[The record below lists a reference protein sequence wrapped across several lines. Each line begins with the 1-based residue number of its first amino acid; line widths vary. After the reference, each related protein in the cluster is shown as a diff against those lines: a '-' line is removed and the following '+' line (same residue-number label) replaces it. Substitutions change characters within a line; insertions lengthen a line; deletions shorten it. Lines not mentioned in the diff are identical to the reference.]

1 MTVIRENNIIDNVA
15 IKKWI
20 LESIKTTPKPRKT
33 VISDCVKKM
42 KLTPEEMKDTS
53 SNSYLTLCKSH
64 IGQVLSQLLYNKD
77 LTIDN
82 DKKIQLAKGIKEI
95 YKEDEIE
102 TSILTMLAENKTLTK
117 KNIFLKIEEK
127 FATNPAIDNRIE
139 IHRQAGNALAK
150 LLKSEIIVKVGGD
163 YNLNIHTNY
172 PNTEIGN
179 CLRDASENED
189 VFPYFIKALNIK
201 GGEFFEAYSVRL
213 LEAYFAKFYT
223 LRSSKLTGGPN
234 DNGIDG
240 IIEIEDALGYREKI
254 YIQCKVRVSAQ
265 ITLKE
270 VREFFGAMC
279 SEKGSRGLFIT
290 NNMFHSEAN
299 KFFAKNHN
307 LVAVDRIKLFE
318 LAKLCQYGVLSKANV
333 LKLDDAIFLQ

>member
-1 MTVIRENNIIDNVA
+1 MAANRENNSIDNVA

-20 LESIKTTPKPRKT
+20 LESIKTTPKSRKT

-64 IGQVLSQLLYNKD
+64 IGQVLSQLLYNQD

-82 DKKIQLAKGIKEI
+82 EKKIHLAKGIKEI

-102 TSILTMLAENKTLTK
+102 QSILHMLSEHKTLTK
-117 KNIFLKIEEK
+117 KNIFGKVDEK
-127 FATNPAIDNRIE
+127 FQINPAIDNTIE
-139 IHRQAGNALAK
+139 VHRFAGNALAK
-150 LLKSEIIVKVGGD
+150 LLKAEIIIKTGGE
-163 YNLNIHTNY
+163 YRLNIHTNY

-179 CLRDASENED
+179 CLRDASEADD
-189 VFPYFIKALNIK
+189 VFPYFIKAFNIK
-201 GGEFFEAYSVRL
+201 GGEFFEAYCVRL
-213 LEAYFAKFYT
+213 LESYFTKFYT

-240 IIEIEDALGYREKI
+240 IMEIEDSLGYREKLH
-254 YIQCKVRVSAQ
+254 IQCKVRVTSQ
-265 ITLKE
+265 VTVKE
-270 VREFFGAMC
+270 VREFFGAMS

-290 NNMFHSEAN
+290 NTTFHHEAN

-307 LVAVDRIKLFE
+307 LVAVDKHKLFE
-318 LAKLCQYGVLSKANV
+318 LASLCQYGILYKGGVK
-333 LKLDDAIFLQ
+333 KLDDTVFL